1 MRRILIIGAGQAGL
15 QLALTLLGH
24 GGYDVTVMTAQTP
37 EEIRGGRIT
46 STQCMFFPALE
57 IEREA
62 GLNHWEEPAPW
73 IEGQRVT
80 LAGPGG
86 RKLLETYGIWDA
98 PAQSVD
104 QRVKMPGWLERVEKA
119 GGRVVLHPVVT
130 SDLEALSRMY
140 DLTLIAAGKGALVE
154 LFDRD
159 ASRSPYDAPQRNLAA
174 IYVRGVRPYPSHPTP
189 HVRINAVPGVGETY
203 LMPALTTSG
212 VCDAVL
218 VEAVPGGPF
227 DVFGDR
233 RVSPDEHLRR
243 IRALYAE
250 WMPWEHELYAE
261 AEPTDEFSTL
271 YGGYAPV
278 VRHPVGTVGDRHV
291 LGMGDVVVLN
301 DPGCGQGANNAAHC
315 ASIYHRAIVEHG
327 DRPFTPEWMRQ
338 TFERYWEYSRWATA
352 LTNTMI
358 GPLPE
363 HVQQILG
370 VASMDDET
378 ARRFARGY
386 AVPPSLAD
394 WFFDAEKAGAYL
406 ATRTP
411 QPAE

>member
-37 EEIRGGRIT
+37 EEILHGRIT
-46 STQCMFFPALE
+46 STQCMFYPALR

-62 GLNHWEEPAPW
+62 GLNDWEAEAPW

-86 RKLLETYGIWDA
+86 QKVLETYGIWDA

-104 QRVKMPGWLERVEKA
+104 QRVKMSGWLERVEKA

-130 SDLEALSRMY
+130 SDLEALAGMY
-140 DLTLIAAGKGALVE
+140 DLTIIAAGKGALVE

-159 ASRSPYDAPQRNLAA
+159 ASRSPYDAPQRTLAA
-174 IYVRGVRPYPSHPTP
+174 IYVHGVKPYPARPVP
-189 HVRINAVPGVGETY
+189 HVRINAVPGVGETF
-203 LMPALTTSG
+203 LMPALTRSG
-212 VCDAVL
+212 ACDAVL

-227 DVFGDR
+227 DVFTDR
-233 RVSPDEHLRR
+233 RITPAEHLRR
-243 IRALYAE
+243 LQDLYAQ
-250 WMPWEHELYAE
+250 WAPWEHELFTG
-261 AEPTDEFSTL
+261 AEPTDELATL
-271 YGGYAPV
+271 YGSYAPV
-278 VRHPVGTVGDRHV
+278 VRHPVGAVGERHV

-301 DPGCGQGANNAAHC
+301 DPASGQGANNAAHC
-315 ASIYHRAIVEHG
+315 AAVYYQAIVEHG
-327 DRPFTPEWMRQ
+327 DRPFTPEWMRR
-338 TFERYWEYSRWATA
+338 TFERYWDYAQWPTA

-370 VASMDDET
+370 MASVDEEV
-378 ARRFARGY
+378 ARRFAGGY

-394 WFFDAEKAGAYL
+394 WFFDPAAAGAYL
-406 ATRTP
+406 ASRAPRT
-411 QPAE
+411 AG